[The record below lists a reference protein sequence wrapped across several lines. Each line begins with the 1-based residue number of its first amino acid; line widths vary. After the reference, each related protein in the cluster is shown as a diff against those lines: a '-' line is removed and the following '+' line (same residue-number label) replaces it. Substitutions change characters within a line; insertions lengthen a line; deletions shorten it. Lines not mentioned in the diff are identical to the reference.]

1 MHIIRKRKKE
11 GVWNTGNDVALGVR
25 LLFCPGRV
33 VGELNNNVA
42 LGIELPLVYHI
53 GLLLTMLIHDVL
65 HPKP

>member
-1 MHIIRKRKKE
+1 ME
-11 GVWNTGNDVALGVR
+11 YQNDVALGSR

-33 VGELNNNVA
+33 VGELNNDVA

-53 GLLLTMLIHDVL
+53 GLLLTMLRHNVL